1 MTDTHIIN
9 SDQSIESIH
18 SLYSGRQSIIK
29 HLVNYKKCILC
40 DEQINID
47 DYAEHVVS
55 CLEPQNSLP
64 DASVPLIEQSV
75 VYNEPNDDDPEH
87 VVSYLEPQNS
97 LPDASVP
104 LIEQSVV
111 YNEPIDDDPE
121 HTSSCNESDNIFLPS
136 VVYNEPNDDSTLLSQ
151 PVTDDDDGYAT
162 PEEELP
168 VTVSPFFRINY

>member
-75 VYNEPNDDDPEH
+75 VYNET
-87 VVSYLEPQNS
+87 
-97 LPDASVP
+97 
-104 LIEQSVV
+104 
-111 YNEPIDDDPE
+111 IDDDPE
-121 HTSSCNESDNIFLPS
+121 HTTSCNESENILVPS